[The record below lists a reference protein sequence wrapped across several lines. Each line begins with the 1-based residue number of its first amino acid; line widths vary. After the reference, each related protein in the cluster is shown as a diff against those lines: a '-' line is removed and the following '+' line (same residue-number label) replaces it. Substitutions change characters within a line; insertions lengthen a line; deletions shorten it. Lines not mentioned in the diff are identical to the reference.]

1 MRKIVLMLAVAL
13 AVTLVAPPAQAT
25 SFLGEGEYFRGGM
38 VDRSSLYNEADDEG
52 TPGFGFLDP
61 TATGATAV
69 LGDEQRNLFK
79 LTAVNFGTLQ
89 SGVPLGTLQVFEDG
103 PVLSYS
109 NSTLAGML
117 YDVVISGFGGGA
129 APTGAVPSDIY
140 FDAGT
145 RYSDT
150 VAATGT
156 DGLWTDTHLGAVSAL
171 MPVGLASTAAGFGG
185 MVVVYDDPT
194 ILDPDG
200 VGPKTGLNFAGDGV
214 GPSGHFDWRQ
224 PGDATAASP
233 HPGAGVMG
241 TAGVVTNTDY
251 FPTFSDVA
259 GTGNSV
265 DSGTAIPWII
275 AVIAPLPAAFLTLG
289 APAGTLVLEDT
300 FNPNAGGLGFAF
312 LNIIGGSA
320 AGEFLPDVFGPGLD
334 IRLDFE
340 VTVPLSTAGVIELTS
355 DGWQVRSDDPVQWG
369 VIPEPATM
377 TLLGVGLLGLIAAKR
392 KKK

>member
-1 MRKIVLMLAVAL
+1 MRKIVFMLAVAL

-25 SFLGEGEYFRGGM
+25 SFLGEGAYFRGSL
-38 VDRSSLYNEADDEG
+38 VDRSSLYNESDDG
-52 TPGFGFLDP
+52 SFGLDP
-61 TATGATAV
+61 IGTGDPATV
-69 LGDEQRNLFK
+69 GDEQRNLFK
-79 LTAVNFGTLQ
+79 LDAVNFGSIQ
-89 SGVPLGTLQVFEDG
+89 FGVPTGTLQVFEDG
-103 PVLSYS
+103 PVLSYT

-117 YDVVISGFGGGA
+117 YDVVITGFGGGA
-129 APTGAVPSDIY
+129 APTPAVPSDIY
-140 FDAGT
+140 FGAGT

-156 DGLWTDTHLGAVSAL
+156 DGLWTDTHPGAVMAT
-171 MPVGLASTAAGFGG
+171 TAGGFGG

-194 ILDPDG
+194 NAAIL
-200 VGPKTGLNFAGDGV
+200 GLDFAGDGV
-214 GPSGHFDWRQ
+214 GGSGQADWRQ

-241 TAGVVTNTDY
+241 TPGVVSNTDY

-259 GTGNSV
+259 GSNTLV
-265 DSGTAIPWII
+265 ADSGTAIPWII
-275 AVIAPLPAAFLTLG
+275 AVIAPLPGAFAALG
-289 APAGTLVLEDT
+289 APAGTLVLEDN

-312 LNIIGGSA
+312 LNIIGGA
-320 AGEFLPDVFGPGLD
+320 AASEFLPDVFGPGLD

-340 VTVPLSTAGVIELTS
+340 VTVPIVPGAPPTIVLTS

-377 TLLGVGLLGLIAAKR
+377 TLLGVGLLGLVAAKR